1 MTIPSVAAGA
11 YASVARLGDSAAGL
25 GKVGAATGVAG
36 EAGDATSFGAMLKDA
51 LGQVTDSGHRS
62 DAQTRALAAG
72 KADMVDV
79 VTAVSETEVAVE
91 TMVAVRNKVIEAYQS
106 ILSMPI

>member
-11 YASVARLGDSAAGL
+11 YANVARLADPAAGL
-25 GKVGAATGVAG
+25 GQAAGGAGAAAG
-36 EAGDATSFGAMLKDA
+36 GSSFGAMLKDA
-51 LGQVTDSGHRS
+51 LNTIAESGHKS
-62 DAQTRALAAG
+62 DAETRAMVGG

-106 ILSMPI
+106 IMSMPI

>member
-1 MTIPSVAAGA
+1 MPIPSVAANA
-11 YASVARLGDSAAGL
+11 YANVARLGDAAAGL
-25 GKVGAATGVAG
+25 GTAGTAAGVAG
-36 EAGDATSFGAMLKDA
+36 AADASSFGALLKDA
-51 LGQVTDSGHRS
+51 LGQVTEAGHRS
-62 DAQTRALAAG
+62 DAQTRAMVTG

>member
-1 MTIPSVAAGA
+1 MPIPSIAASA
-11 YASVARLGDSAAGL
+11 YANVARLGDPAAGL
-25 GKVGAATGVAG
+25 GTAGAAAG
-36 EAGDATSFGAMLKDA
+36 GAGASDASFGALLKDA
-51 LGQVTDSGHRS
+51 LGQVTEAGHRS
-62 DAQTRALAAG
+62 DAQTRAMVNG